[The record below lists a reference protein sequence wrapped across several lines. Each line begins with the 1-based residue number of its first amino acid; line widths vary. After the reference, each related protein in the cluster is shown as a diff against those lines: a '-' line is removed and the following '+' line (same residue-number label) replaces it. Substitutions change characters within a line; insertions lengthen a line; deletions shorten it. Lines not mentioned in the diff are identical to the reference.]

1 MKGIIEMKVLILTGK
16 FGMGHY
22 SASSSLSQ
30 QITSRFPSAIIETK
44 DIFDYTIPKYS
55 DAIYKAFSLLVNK
68 SPVMYNQFYKITENS
83 KISNRPL
90 FLSYFLYKLKELL
103 DEVKPDVIIST
114 LPFSSQLVSRYKIKY
129 YSAIPLVTCITDISS
144 HSEWINECT
153 NCYIVGSNS
162 LKQKLI
168 LKGVQAKRIYVN
180 GIPVKKEF
188 KIHNPVKNNKEKKVL
203 IMGGGLGL
211 LPKET
216 YFYERLNSMKNVKF
230 TVITGNNKKIYDML
244 IGKYENIE
252 VIGYTDKVYK
262 YMLESDLIVS
272 KTGGIT
278 LFESIF
284 SETPMLVFTPFL
296 AQEKA
301 NTSFIINNNIGK
313 VIGKTTDEW
322 LYSIENTL
330 NDENTLN
337 QLRKN
342 IIKVK
347 NQLDTS
353 VVEKVLSNFAPV
365 ERGVFAS

>member
-1 MKGIIEMKVLILTGK
+1 MKGSIEMKVLILTGK

-22 SASSSLSQ
+22 SVSSSLSQ
-30 QITSRFPSAIIETK
+30 QITSRFPYAIIETK
-44 DIFDYTIPKYS
+44 DIFNYTVPKYS
-55 DAIYKAFSLLVNK
+55 DTIYKAFSLLINK
-68 SPVMYNQFYKITENS
+68 SPSMYNQFYKMTENS
-83 KISNRPL
+83 KMSNRPP
-90 FLSYFLYKLKELL
+90 FLSYFLYKLKELI

-114 LPFSSQLVSRYKIKY
+114 LPFCSQLVSRYKIKY

-168 LKGVQAKRIYVN
+168 QKGVSPKRIFVN
-180 GIPVKKEF
+180 GIPVKEEF
-188 KIHNPVKNNKEKKVL
+188 KIHNPIKNTKEKKVL

-211 LPKET
+211 LPKES
-216 YFYERLNSMKNVKF
+216 YFYKRLNSMKNVKF
-230 TVITGNNKKIYDML
+230 TVITGKNQEMYDML
-244 IGKYENIE
+244 VGKYENID

-262 YMLESDLIVS
+262 YMLESDLIIS
-272 KTGGIT
+272 KPGGIT

-301 NTSFIINNNIGK
+301 NTAFIINNNIGK
-313 VIGKTTDEW
+313 VIGKTTAEW
-322 LYSIENTL
+322 LFEIEKTL

-342 IIKVK
+342 IITLKS
-347 NQLDTS
+347 QLDTT
-353 VVEKVLSNFAPV
+353 VVEKVLSNFTPV
-365 ERGVFAS
+365 QRGVFAS